1 MTKMLESLVAKL
13 LPVLSLTCTTSK
25 EPGCLSRLV
34 MTPIRPKLAPPV
46 TMHRLPTH
54 RKRLSTCVT
63 QVEHQCILKLCGF
76 YRKSSHQIILTVI
89 TVQLVVATLHKFP
102 LATCIGTVWLQHPG
116 GGLGRNKIAVL
127 TGVKLDEFCDFAG
140 LQVNANR
147 VVGLDHGI
155 RVAYGASIVGH
166 QVRDSLSANEDFL
179 HLAQLVLHTQ
189 WGRRILMQNQKQ
201 EDGNGGS
208 AVKSSQAACCHCGV
222 F

>member
-54 RKRLSTCVT
+54 RKRVSTCVT

-89 TVQLVVATLHKFP
+89 TVQVSIGYLYRYCLAAAPWGGFREKQNSCTDRCQTWWILWFCQSPGQCEPCRWPWSWDQGSVWCEHRGSPGEGFP
-102 LATCIGTVWLQHPG
+102 
-116 GGLGRNKIAVL
+116 
-127 TGVKLDEFCDFAG
+127 
-140 LQVNANR
+140 
-147 VVGLDHGI
+147 
-155 RVAYGASIVGH
+155 
-166 QVRDSLSANEDFL
+166 
-179 HLAQLVLHTQ
+179 
-189 WGRRILMQNQKQ
+189 
-201 EDGNGGS
+201 
-208 AVKSSQAACCHCGV
+208 
-222 F
+222 

>member
-1 MTKMLESLVAKL
+1 MHIKALWL
-13 LPVLSLTCTTSK
+13 LQEKFTPNNSNSDYSAT
-25 EPGCLSRLV
+25 GCCHFAQVSIGYLYRYC
-34 MTPIRPKLAPPV
+34 LAAAP
-46 TMHRLPTH
+46 
-54 RKRLSTCVT
+54 
-63 QVEHQCILKLCGF
+63 
-76 YRKSSHQIILTVI
+76 
-89 TVQLVVATLHKFP
+89 
-102 LATCIGTVWLQHPG
+102 W

-127 TGVKLDEFCDFAG
+127 TGVKLDEFCDFAS